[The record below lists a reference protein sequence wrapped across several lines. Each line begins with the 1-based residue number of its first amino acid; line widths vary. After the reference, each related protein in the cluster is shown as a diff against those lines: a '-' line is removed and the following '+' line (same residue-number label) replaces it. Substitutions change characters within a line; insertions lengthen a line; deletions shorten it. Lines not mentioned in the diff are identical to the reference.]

1 MNKLYTLLVSAFL
14 LVASN
19 QASAQCTDEFL
30 QGTSIS
36 NGSGF
41 NWGDSFF
48 APCTGT
54 LEYVEFY
61 AGYAGTVDA
70 GTLSINPGDTYYG
83 PAIYTQNFSSFSVGA
98 GQPVRVN
105 LTGALNLTAGLQ
117 YTFVMYV
124 SGVEIIYYP
133 AFGAHPGCSSYQD
146 GWSSY
151 QHNFK
156 ISVLSATG
164 TQEITPSLSASL
176 YPNPSNG
183 KFKVLCDD
191 ASMFKC
197 EVIDQLGKNVLSTTV
212 QKDLS
217 DELDMT
223 SFPKGLYF
231 VRLTNETGSC
241 TKKLMID

>member
-1 MNKLYTLLVSAFL
+1 MSKRHF
-14 LVASN
+14 
-19 QASAQCTDEFL
+19 
-30 QGTSIS
+30 
-36 NGSGF
+36 
-41 NWGDSFF
+41 
-48 APCTGT
+48 
-54 LEYVEFY
+54 
-61 AGYAGTVDA
+61 
-70 GTLSINPGDTYYG
+70 
-83 PAIYTQNFSSFSVGA
+83 
-98 GQPVRVN
+98 
-105 LTGALNLTAGLQ
+105 TGALNLTAGLQ

-197 EVIDQLGKNVLSTTV
+197 EVIDQLGKNVLSTTI